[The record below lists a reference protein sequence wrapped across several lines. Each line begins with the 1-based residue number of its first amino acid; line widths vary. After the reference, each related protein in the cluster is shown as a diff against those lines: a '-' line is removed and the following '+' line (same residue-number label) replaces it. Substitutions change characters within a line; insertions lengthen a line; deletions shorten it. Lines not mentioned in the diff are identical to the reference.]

1 MVKNL
6 VINGGCMEISGATKV
21 VSSSPTQAVVET
33 NEGGILVSGTDIEVK
48 KLNLE
53 EGQVVF
59 AGKFTMLKFGLA
71 TGKKPSLLKRIFK

>member
-6 VINGGCMEISGATKV
+6 VINDDIMEISGATKV
-21 VSSSPTQAVVET
+21 VSSSPTQAVIET
-33 NEGGILVSGTDIEVK
+33 NDGGILISGADIEVK

-53 EGQVVF
+53 EGQVAI
-59 AGKFTMLKFGLA
+59 AGKFAMLKFGLP